1 MNASTPDNFE
11 INHGTEKVVDLDKL
25 DDLPLHPPTPDND
38 VVGNFDILRGQLDP
52 EERARDFSSSRKPTE
67 IMDLEVSGDPDS
79 ESEDHIIDK
88 IKQAR
93 SEGDFTKA
101 YELAKK
107 IEDEDLLLTVVRG
120 AVADLVDIGD
130 YETAEKFIFL
140 IKDTDTYTRELG
152 YLLESKK
159 DADNPLSVFGSGA
172 SNPIKKEA
180 PSDDEST
187 DPLLDFISNKGD
199 TATNKSSKG
208 DTATNIIK
216 INRIKEPEVDFVGV
230 KPGDSVGDDGVLEN
244 KDIEEVPSAVSTERE
259 IPTAMELAMKRVDK
273 IMADSATEPAT
284 PTVKV
289 VPPIPTPEK
298 KESIGEI
305 NNRIEETGK
314 EYSAQYVDWKNQIR
328 SKKSKFRRVLQD
340 LGVDKQLPE
349 DEEPKELVEARKA
362 YIAAKKLKYKDYL
375 VDEIVT
381 PNREQRPLG
390 LLDAEVNSK
399 RYDLLDMVE
408 AEDEALLKRISENL
422 PPVEKGILGRGLDT
436 WRTMPRY
443 QRIAISSALAMTAG
457 IIGGAGV
464 GATAVYGGMR
474 AGRAILGAIGGQ
486 GLAGVL
492 GSRDEEKNAKSKK
505 EAFGEYT
512 KGIDVENFE
521 RKEKERMVFA
531 EKLQNEKKRQTLKK
545 GLALSAA
552 VGVTNLGFDIDM
564 PSGSV
569 VNSDINLPGKGTL
582 NVPNDFGDVDKHL
595 DKLEKTRLAVPET
608 LDSDNQLDNLEQ
620 LKPATEDNNA
630 IVTEAKVELSSKGF
644 LQDMHNLKAKIM
656 AEYGGEV
663 PDSLKPIMEKTPADL
678 AKAFHFYDS
687 NTNASGL
694 GFKGEALEVDSMGN
708 VYYEHLDGTKQVL
721 FDAQKGEFHHFD
733 GEMIAPKSGTVP
745 GSEIYPNGKIGDDVY
760 PKVDFG
766 GDKKLAPDFIPTT
779 PVSGTEVLEGD
790 PIFKTE
796 AVSVLDVKDTTD
808 EEIAKQLAGETKAVE
823 IPSEEPVVLTDE
835 NAMPNDAVSKMHIP
849 LENGKS
855 VEVFSVGDNNFVSY
869 DGMRIGQEGTIN
881 GHKALVLDDNF
892 QDGEQYRNVRSA
904 FVKAFEADV
913 KTDVVGPNP
922 IAESFEGGKIYITYN
937 IPNDPNSIKVL
948 LNGKEIA
955 SGSIDNVD
963 SKGIPKLK
971 MNGNLKG
978 GWFLVDNAYERAF
991 KYING
996 MVKAGNFDFR
1006 K

>member
-1 MNASTPDNFE
+1 MNVSTPDNFE
-11 INHGTEKVVDLDKL
+11 INHGTRKVVDLDNL
-25 DDLPLHPPTPDND
+25 DDLPLHTPTPEND
-38 VVGNFDILRGQLDP
+38 VVGKFDILHGQLDP
-52 EERARDFSSSRKPTE
+52 DERARIFSSVRKPTE
-67 IMDLEVSGDPDS
+67 IMDLNVSGNPDS
-79 ESEDHIIDK
+79 ESEDHLLDK

-93 SEGDFTKA
+93 LEKDFTRA

-159 DADNPLSVFGSGA
+159 DADNPLSAFESGI
-172 SNPIKKEA
+172 SDSKEKEA
-180 PSDDEST
+180 PSADDISSPLSEFEST
-187 DPLLDFISNKGD
+187 NGD
-199 TATNKSSKG
+199 TAV
-208 DTATNIIK
+208 NIIK
-216 INRIKEPEVDFVGV
+216 INKMVDA
-230 KPGDSVGDDGVLEN
+230 KSSN
-244 KDIEEVPSAVSTERE
+244 EEVPE
-259 IPTAMELAMKRVDK
+259 IPSSTDVAMNN
-273 IMADSATEPAT
+273 ADTSIE
-284 PTVKV
+284 VKPSSI
-289 VPPIPTPEK
+289 PPIENKEEAIK
-298 KESIGEI
+298 KI
-305 NNRIEETGK
+305 NEAIEETGK

-408 AEDEALLKRISENL
+408 IEDEALLKRISENL

-436 WRTMPRY
+436 WRAMPRY
-443 QRIAISSALAMTAG
+443 QRIAISSALATTAG

-464 GATAVYGGMR
+464 GAAAVYGGMR

-492 GSRDEEKNAKSKK
+492 GSKYEEKNATNKK

-521 RKEKERMVFA
+521 RKERERMVFA

-564 PSGSV
+564 PSVSA

-630 IVTEAKVELSSKGF
+630 IVTEAKVELSSQGF

-663 PDSLKPIMEKTPADL
+663 PDSLKPIMEKTPTDL
-678 AKAFHFYDS
+678 AKAFHFYDPE
-687 NTNASGL
+687 NNASGL
-694 GFKGEALEVDSMGN
+694 GFKGESLAVESNGDIV
-708 VYYEHLDGTKQVL
+708 YEHLDGTKQII
-721 FDAQKGEFHHFD
+721 FDAQKGEFRHFD
-733 GEMIAPKSGTVP
+733 GEMITENNKVP
-745 GSEIYPNGKIGDDVY
+745 GSDIYPNGKIGDDVY
-760 PKVDFG
+760 SKLDFG
-766 GDKKLAPDFIPTT
+766 GDKKLATDFVPSAT
-779 PVSGTEVLEGD
+779 VSSSEVLEGD
-790 PIFKTE
+790 PILKTE

-808 EEIAKQLAGETKAVE
+808 EEIAKQLMGETKAVE

-835 NAMPNDAVSKMHIP
+835 NAMPNDGVSKMHIP

-855 VEVFSVGDNNFVSY
+855 VEVFSVGDKNFVSY

-922 IAESFEGGKIYITYN
+922 IAESFEGGKIYITYKV
-937 IPNDPNSIKVL
+937 PNDPNSIKVL

-963 SKGIPKLK
+963 GKGIPKLR

-996 MVKAGNFDFR
+996 MVKAGNFDF
-1006 K
+1006 KK